1 MRIRFPSKGMTLAL
15 FFSVFSVLVLVGC
28 RGPQGNAGLPGAAGN
43 PGNAGLQGQA
53 GEPGLSGFPG
63 EPGNVGSQGIQG
75 VQGIQGEQGSPG
87 VSPEAQ
93 IMLSESTLTL
103 DEPLQVWG
111 SGFLPGEPVTLLLVV
126 DAINNWVVGGSF
138 DDRPVANASGAF
150 AMSLDSI
157 RGSISGSTIGSK
169 APGIRSIV
177 AMGDDGSR
185 ASAPVR
191 ITEATPSRTAPSTSL
206 SANPTT
212 VNGDVTVWGAGFMPD
227 EFVSITILSAVD
239 GIDKLLTGGPA
250 NESGA
255 FVFPATED
263 TVISLAVG
271 DDETPIA
278 AGVYTIIALGDQGS
292 EATAPLLILS
302 DK

>member
-1 MRIRFPSKGMTLAL
+1 MSVAGVHCEVFNSSAAAKLKDALYEHNRLYLIFYRGGQMRIRFPSKGMTLAL

-169 APGIRSIV
+169 RQ
-177 AMGDDGSR
+177 
-185 ASAPVR
+185 
-191 ITEATPSRTAPSTSL
+191 
-206 SANPTT
+206 
-212 VNGDVTVWGAGFMPD
+212 
-227 EFVSITILSAVD
+227 
-239 GIDKLLTGGPA
+239 
-250 NESGA
+250 ESGQLLRWA
-255 FVFPATED
+255 MMAAEPA
-263 TVISLAVG
+263 
-271 DDETPIA
+271 
-278 AGVYTIIALGDQGS
+278 
-292 EATAPLLILS
+292 LL
-302 DK
+302 